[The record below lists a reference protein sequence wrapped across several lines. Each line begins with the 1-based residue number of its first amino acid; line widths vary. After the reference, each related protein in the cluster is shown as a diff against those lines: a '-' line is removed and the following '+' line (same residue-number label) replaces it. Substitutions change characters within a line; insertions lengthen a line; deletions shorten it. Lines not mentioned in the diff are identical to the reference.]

1 MSIVSIVMKTI
12 SAGTFKTNCLAL
24 MDEVQAKRE
33 ELLITKHGKPVAK
46 LVPAQPDADDIF
58 GFMVGKGQI
67 VGDIVEP
74 IIPLEEWGKEFR

>member
-1 MSIVSIVMKTI
+1 MQTI
-12 SAGTFKTNCLAL
+12 SAEDFKTNCLAL

-46 LVPAQPDADDIF
+46 LVPAQPETDDIF
-58 GFMVGKGQI
+58 GFMIGKGQI

-74 IIPLEEWGKEFR
+74 IIPLEEWGEEFR